1 MAKKSK
7 KTTKKK
13 ISPSKKSPHKQSS
26 PKKKIDFQPKNVK
39 KPQRPKKKSKKIE
52 RNEEEEDDFELQ
64 RDKILAELTEDEY
77 DELVFGNDIENM
89 PHDIF
94 DTYDEPSTEKENKE
108 YIKKLI
114 NESEVILYLLD
125 ARDVLYFLDKNF
137 EKMINADNKL

>member
-26 PKKKIDFQPKNVK
+26 PKKKIDLQPKNVK

-52 RNEEEEDDFELQ
+52 RNEEEEEDDFELQ

-114 NESEVILYLLD
+114 NE
-125 ARDVLYFLDKNF
+125 
-137 EKMINADNKL
+137 